1 MPYYDPTINTTMQMF
16 VSTFVLEHL
25 TKTLLDEAPF
35 DYLIPWSGL
44 IPPILEKPFYLT
56 TSVAEAFWPFLTRE
70 FGENI
75 PVDALVRIQKVYN
88 WTADL
93 QNQSLSFMV
102 DVLCEGYLHV
112 PDGSRKLVGTAEFKE
127 GTIVLAMNIKDMNAS
142 GYINGSMPGNT
153 TNFKS
158 AWITTT
164 YDV

>member
-1 MPYYDPTINTTMQMF
+1 
-16 VSTFVLEHL
+16 
-25 TKTLLDEAPF
+25 
-35 DYLIPWSGL
+35 
-44 IPPILEKPFYLT
+44 
-56 TSVAEAFWPFLTRE
+56 
-70 FGENI
+70 
-75 PVDALVRIQKVYN
+75 VDALVRIQKVYN